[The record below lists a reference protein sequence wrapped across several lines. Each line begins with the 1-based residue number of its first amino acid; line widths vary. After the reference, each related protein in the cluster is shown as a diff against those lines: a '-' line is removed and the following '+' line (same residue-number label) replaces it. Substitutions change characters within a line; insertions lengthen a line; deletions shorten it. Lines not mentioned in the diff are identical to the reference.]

1 MSAIAAQETE
11 ALFIHANKISTVC
24 ASVCAF
30 HTRILNNMIAELAG
44 KNTHLLKK
52 IHHISQRSTREK
64 LISYLSSQAQ
74 EAARADFEI
83 PFNRE
88 EMADFLS
95 VDRSAMSAE
104 LGRMK
109 ADGLLT
115 FRKNH
120 FTLLEKE

>member
-1 MSAIAAQETE
+1 
-11 ALFIHANKISTVC
+11 
-24 ASVCAF
+24 
-30 HTRILNNMIAELAG
+30 MITELAG
-44 KNTHLLKK
+44 KNTHLLQK

-64 LISYLSSQAQ
+64 LISYLSSQSQ
-74 EAARADFEI
+74 EARGADFEI

-120 FTLLEKE
+120 FTLIKNV